1 MSSKFKR
8 IIGAAVTALLAF
20 IGLVATTAPSEALS
34 GSAFKPGLIIS
45 DTVFFDYGTMSA
57 AKIQAFLESK
67 VPVCLVDD
75 GGPTCLR
82 QYTETVVGSVA
93 IKANLHDYGLHLCD
107 TVPASSGPI
116 LASTIIY
123 QVAVAC
129 KINPQV
135 LLVTLQKEQGLISAT
150 DPTTYMYKAAMGYG
164 CPDSAPQVCG
174 QDSNKNSR
182 LFWQLYRAAWQMKY
196 YGHPQG
202 TIKYYKPGAVHNI
215 QYHPKTSCGKTAVY
229 VESQATAN
237 LYYYTPY
244 QPNTAALNNLGGTGD
259 SCSAYGNRNFWRYFW
274 SWFGNPTVGVN
285 LIRSSAAADSPVY

>member
-182 LFWQLYRAAWQMKY
+182 LFWQLYRDRKS
-196 YGHPQG
+196 
-202 TIKYYKPGAVHNI
+202 V
-215 QYHPKTSCGKTAVY
+215 V
-229 VESQATAN
+229 
-237 LYYYTPY
+237 
-244 QPNTAALNNLGGTGD
+244 
-259 SCSAYGNRNFWRYFW
+259 
-274 SWFGNPTVGVN
+274 
-285 LIRSSAAADSPVY
+285 